1 MNTKSVFKWAA
12 PVIVIIAIIFLL
24 SSMLYTVRENEY
36 ALIVR
41 FSKVVNTEGSPGPGL
56 HFKAPLIDE
65 VKYYPKTKLFYDI
78 NRSDVL
84 TSDAKAMSVDSFVVW
99 RISDP
104 FVFYQRLGTTI
115 AAEARLDAIAYNAL
129 KNIIGTFEQNRII
142 SSISLADDE
151 KSRNSLNNAITNQSK
166 ENAAEFGIEVIDVK
180 IKAFE
185 LPTDN
190 EQSVFRRMISDRERV
205 AEFEK
210 AEGQKEANI
219 IKNEVDKNVNITVS
233 DAEAAAKNI
242 IAEGEAEYMR
252 ILAEAYN
259 TPEREEFYNFM
270 RGLEALKTSLGGKNK
285 TVILDKDSLL
295 AQILVGP

>member
-1 MNTKSVFKWAA
+1 MNAKRAVKWAV
-12 PVIVIIAIIFLL
+12 PILLILIFIIFV
-24 SSMLYTVRENEY
+24 SSVLYTVRENEY

-41 FSKVVNTEGSPGPGL
+41 FQKVVDVIDAPGL

-65 VKYYPKTKLFYDI
+65 IKYYPKTKLFYDI
-78 NRSDVL
+78 NPSDVL
-84 TSDAKAMSVDSFVVW
+84 TKDAKAMSVDSFIVW

-104 FVFYQRLGTTI
+104 FVFYQKLGTTV

-129 KNIIGTFEQNRII
+129 KNIIGTFEQSKII

-151 KSRNSLNNAITNQSK
+151 KSRNSLNIGITNQSRD
-166 ENAAEFGIEVIDVK
+166 NAAEFGIEVIDVK

-205 AEFEK
+205 AEFER

-219 IKNEVDKNVNITVS
+219 IKNEVNKKVDITIS
-233 DAEAAAKNI
+233 NAEAEAKKI
-242 IAEGEAEYMR
+242 IADGEKEYMR

-259 TPEREEFYNFM
+259 TPEKEEFYNFM
-270 RGLEALKTSLGGKNK
+270 RGLEALRASLGGKDK

-295 AQILVGP
+295 AQILTGP